1 MYNILLTICRKSL
14 NFNVLWKK
22 QKMFSHLSNCILIYN
37 LDSKV
42 VYNQWIDF
50 IIINF
55 QIILFHKE
63 QFNLLIF
70 NSY

>member
-1 MYNILLTICRKSL
+1 MQKEFEFQCFI
-14 NFNVLWKK
+14 KK
-22 QKMFSHLSNCILIYN
+22 QKMFSHLNNCILIYN

>member
-1 MYNILLTICRKSL
+1 
-14 NFNVLWKK
+14 
-22 QKMFSHLSNCILIYN
+22 MFSHLSNCILIYN

-50 IIINF
+50 IVINF

-63 QFNLLIF
+63 QFNF
-70 NSY
+70 FPY